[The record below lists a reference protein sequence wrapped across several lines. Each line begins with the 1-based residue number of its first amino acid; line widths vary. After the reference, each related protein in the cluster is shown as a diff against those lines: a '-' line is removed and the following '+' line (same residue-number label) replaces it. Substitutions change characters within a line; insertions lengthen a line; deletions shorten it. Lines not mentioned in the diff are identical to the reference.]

1 MGGHMICAAEVQV
14 ANLLN
19 ETSGLMAFVRTV
31 EAGSFSAAARDLATT
46 PSAVSKSVARLEKK
60 IGARLFLRSTR
71 ALTLTQD
78 GQVFFDRV
86 APLLRD
92 LDSSDEAIR
101 SDASPS
107 GRLRISMPSELAPL
121 LLPRLFSSFAAD
133 HPNLHLDI
141 GLTDRFVDLIRE
153 DYDVVLRA
161 GRPLEGD
168 LIVRHLADLR
178 MAIVASPALVKAWGN
193 PTSDEALAAMPFA
206 RYAPG
211 GVIQPLPLADGK
223 SFTPSGR
230 VDCDSGAALIQAALG
245 GLGAAYVLR
254 CLVAKELE
262 SGALVA
268 VASGMGFPKLPFNA
282 LHAFGRTVPLR
293 VRLFC
298 DFMAREAKAIEAI

>member
-1 MGGHMICAAEVQV
+1 MICAAEVQV

-60 IGARLFLRSTR
+60 IGTRLFLRSTR

-141 GLTDRFVDLIRE
+141 GTI
-153 DYDVVLRA
+153 
-161 GRPLEGD
+161 
-168 LIVRHLADLR
+168 
-178 MAIVASPALVKAWGN
+178 
-193 PTSDEALAAMPFA
+193 DETQSL
-206 RYAPG
+206 
-211 GVIQPLPLADGK
+211 Q
-223 SFTPSGR
+223 GR
-230 VDCDSGAALIQAALG
+230 VHPRYPQLRQQLLAMLIAWDL
-245 GLGAAYVLR
+245 
-254 CLVAKELE
+254 
-262 SGALVA
+262 
-268 VASGMGFPKLPFNA
+268 
-282 LHAFGRTVPLR
+282 AFGSSAPFESLKVHHPIVSGSFGVPRRLGFLR
-293 VRLFC
+293 QVS
-298 DFMAREAKAIEAI
+298 